1 MFIYQWGVISKRLQQ
16 VAVIHCR
23 RTKPSIIQAVD
34 KLTSE
39 SGFSLLELILVM
51 VVTGILSS
59 VLIIPFISGL
69 KQGTMPEIYNTATFL
84 AQKKIEE
91 YRSEGYTST
100 SNDID
105 AATNPLTTTGT
116 VIKGG
121 RTYTET
127 VKTEYADPDNI
138 FNHSAASTEF
148 IKVTVTVSNM
158 DVPEDVSLW
167 TILAKDFY
175 DPDAN

>member
-16 VAVIHCR
+16 VAVIHYR
-23 RTKPSIIQAVD
+23 RKSRVIIQAVD
-34 KLTSE
+34 KLISE
-39 SGFSLLELILVM
+39 RGFSLLELILVM

-69 KQGTMPEIYNTATFL
+69 KQGTRPEVYTTVTFL

-91 YRSEGYTST
+91 YRSEGYTSA

-105 AATNPLTTTGT
+105 SATNPLTTTST
-116 VIKGG
+116 VVKGG

-127 VKTEYADPDNI
+127 VKTEYSDPDNI
-138 FNHSAASTEF
+138 FNHSASSTEF
-148 IKVTVTVSNM
+148 IKVTATVSNV